1 MATNENEIGVKAEL
15 DLSDWEKNQR
25 AFDAKLKQLDATIG
39 ASLKKIDA
47 ELTAQ
52 EAVIAK
58 YGTTTNNEFKKA
70 EKATK
75 ESTEKQAQSLARM
88 KEKMQQAI
96 STVVFLFAGLAASYK
111 FLHDEAD
118 RLGDEETIAAFTGLE
133 QSVKNLGDSFAVMIE
148 KVLPITDMLAFIT
161 QGINALSQVLTITGA
176 SLKWFL
182 TLLGGMPQAIEMAL
196 KGKGD
201 QIGQYLQELNAKANA
216 AANEVIVAAVQAPA
230 AAKQTEKD
238 KEDAKK
244 QKEAQDKRAKDIA
257 DFYAKIQDLQIKSG
271 ESILDAEN
279 DYRQKS
285 AANWA
290 NYIEKVQ
297 DIIGEGIKKRTE
309 LQQTY
314 LESIGKAETD
324 YNRGVEDASY
334 NHGKKLADIARE
346 YQNAVYEIN
355 QNFGKEALD
364 AARNLDAIGLRRAKE
379 KRDTDLS
386 NAART
391 RDESNSQEN
400 ENYSRQLYELQR
412 SLQDKKREAEIAYQ
426 RGLDDQRRAE
436 QDQLNEAKAAYRKQ
450 QNETEAAFNQ
460 RIATIR
466 NQYAQEDAEARA
478 HYLNQENA
486 LRAHLQAMQ
495 AILAQYNVGGSTPIR
510 PPSSGEQEGYA
521 NGGQFVTTGPRSITV
536 GEGRYPELVTV
547 QPISRMV
554 PVSPQVVQHMGDFRH
569 AIDASIRS
577 NTSGLDGRITA
588 AVRKALSEVIR

>member
-1 MATNENEIGVKAEL
+1 MATNENEVGAKAVL
-15 DLSDWEKNQR
+15 DLSEWDKNQKG
-25 AFDAKLKQLDATIG
+25 FDARLKALDASIG
-39 ASLKKIDA
+39 ASLKKMDA
-47 ELTAQ
+47 ELAAN

-58 YGTTTNNEFKKA
+58 YSTTTNNEFKKA

-75 ESTEKQAQSLARM
+75 DSTEKQAQSLARM

-133 QSVKNLGDSFAVMIE
+133 QSVKNLGDSFAAMIT
-148 KVLPITDMLAFIT
+148 KVIPVSDALAFIT

-176 SLKWFL
+176 ALKWFF

-201 QIGQYLQELNAKANA
+201 QIGQYLQDLNARANVA
-216 AANEVIVAAVQAPA
+216 ASEVFVAAVQAPA
-230 AAKQTEKD
+230 AVKETEKS
-238 KEDAKK
+238 KEDEKK
-244 QKEAQDKRAKDIA
+244 QKEAQDKRLKDVADYHAKMI
-257 DFYAKIQDLQIKSG
+257 DLQIKTG

-279 DYRQKS
+279 DYREKS

-290 NYIEKVQ
+290 NYIEKTQ
-297 DIIGEGIKKRTE
+297 DIIAEGIEKRVE
-309 LQQTY
+309 LQRTY
-314 LESIGKAETD
+314 LDAISKAEID
-324 YNRGVEDASY
+324 YQSGVEDASY
-334 NHGKKLADIARE
+334 SHGKKLADIARD

-355 QNFGKEALD
+355 QNYGKEALD

-436 QDQLNEAKAAYRKQ
+436 QESLNDAKAAYRKQ

-495 AILAQYNVGGSTPIR
+495 AILAQYNVGGAAPTR
-510 PPSSGEQEGYA
+510 PAGSGEQEGYA
-521 NGGQFVTTGPRSITV
+521 NGGQFVTTGPRNITV

-547 QPISRMV
+547 QPISRAI